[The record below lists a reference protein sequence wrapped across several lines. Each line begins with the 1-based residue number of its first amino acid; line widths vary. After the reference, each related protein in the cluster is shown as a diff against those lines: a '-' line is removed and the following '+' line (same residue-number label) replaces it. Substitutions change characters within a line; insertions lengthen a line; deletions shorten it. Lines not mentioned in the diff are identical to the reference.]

1 MNIKLKPNKSYE
13 LIRLGSRSDGG
24 YLVEKIS
31 HEKSEFLLSLGICDD
46 WNFEVDFGKPFL
58 GIDNQLS
65 KKFLLKKILIN
76 SLRVITN
83 PFKYN
88 SYCILYVYIKKFYF
102 YTLNSDFF
110 KKAFVSNF
118 DSNKTISLSKL
129 IGSINQNKIF
139 LKIDIEGSEY
149 RILNQILE
157 NEDVISGLVIEFHD
171 VDINLEKILNFVNKT
186 NLTLVHFHQNNYG
199 GIDKNG
205 DPIIIELTFAK
216 NPKIL
221 SDKPPI
227 LPSKLDSPNNNN
239 EDDIEVIF
247 N

>member
-1 MNIKLKPNKSYE
+1 MNKKLKPNNTYD
-13 LIRLGSRSDGG
+13 LIRLGSRFDGG
-24 YLVEKIS
+24 YLVEKKS
-31 HEKSEFLLSLGICDD
+31 YEDSEFLLSLGICDD
-46 WNFEVDFGKPFL
+46 WNFEVDFRKPFL

-65 KKFLLKKILIN
+65 KKFLFKKIFIN
-76 SLRVITN
+76 ACRVIIN
-83 PFKYN
+83 PLKYN
-88 SYCILYVYIKKFYF
+88 SYRTLYVYLKKLYF
-102 YTLNSDFF
+102 YLLNSNFF
-110 KKAFVSNF
+110 KRAFVSNF
-118 DSNKTISLSKL
+118 DSNNTISLNKL
-129 IGSINQNKIF
+129 IGSINQKKIF

-157 NEDVISGLVIEFHD
+157 NEDIISGLVIEFHD

-205 DPIIIELTFAK
+205 DPIIIELTFAL

-221 SDKPPI
+221 SDEPPI
-227 LPSKLDSPNNNN
+227 LPLKLDSPNNNT
-239 EDDIEVIF
+239 EEDIEVIF